1 MLEFQKNGA
10 RALKSLDEF
19 RDDFLFEHKYT
30 NKNLLAYCENQEKK
44 EITDYLG
51 NTFIVTDVSGCSII
65 PTTYVLG
72 KALEYA
78 DLVSDNSSARAIYQ
92 E

>member
-1 MLEFQKNGA
+1 LLEYQKNGA

-19 RDDFLFEHKYT
+19 RDDFLFDHKYT
-30 NKNLLAYCENQEKK
+30 NKNLLAYCENQEKQ

-51 NTFIVTDVSGCSII
+51 NTFVVTDVSGCCII